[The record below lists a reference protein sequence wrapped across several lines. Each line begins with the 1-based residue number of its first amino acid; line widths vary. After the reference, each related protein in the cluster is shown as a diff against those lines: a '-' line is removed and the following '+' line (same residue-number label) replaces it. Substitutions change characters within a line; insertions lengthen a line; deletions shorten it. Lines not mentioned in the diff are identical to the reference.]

1 MLSPSKGKAREE
13 TQWSSGWWDY
23 DASNGTQRPVA
34 WSSTS
39 TIFSAH
45 PTQPWVSARHSFS
58 SHQFVLPSPGPII
71 SSPSSYE
78 PPTVISV
85 SPGGQWLFAYFPSG
99 EIDGVAC
106 LWQRTAP
113 LDVWAVK
120 EWWPLNRGAGI
131 VTASWL
137 GAPREW
143 TVNDAGSPA
152 RLPPRGPRTP
162 VSNLTLVLVTETRW
176 VTVCYLRQYLPSLR
190 MISCPLFEPASSGES
205 QPNSLEQ
212 VSNQRG
218 GVKIC
223 TRAAIGLAYNDP
235 SIMIAT
241 RSRVLPSGSRD
252 ASLNSMN
259 LLTLEMPSLE
269 PELGIEWETWG
280 EDSCIELCEVR
291 LDWERMVI
299 SSVPLP
305 SLHGFEKSLA
315 NLTFIPIPPNPSNVM
330 ESCPDNLYL
339 AASYL
344 DFGHYTTTP
353 KSELVLHA
361 LSRTSESVPNP
372 VGDKPIWTCRHAATR
387 SFTSSVLTFLAC
399 SPCGQSSST
408 FGLFAGILNSSG
420 PLPRERTK
428 VKEISIGITCVLKL
442 PDLTDHERWEP
453 AHIMS
458 SIDNAGR
465 DLPLTAVLSF
475 NNAMLLCSS
484 LSSVGPPRV
493 TFQMLPKL
501 KNSSSDTHVK
511 PPLSLNLATSLLSG
525 TSATDLTHLLA
536 LPSVTLDEVGETL
549 FHTLVLVENG
559 QDRGTLIWHALG
571 LVLETYRTRALNV
584 GPGPEREILDA
595 RWQTA
600 LDMCSLISCN
610 AAFEDCKDGD
620 GFDLNAVWQLVGL
633 STWIVGFVEKLLKE
647 CVLSSDLTGTAPQGN
662 NDSSSVI
669 FQAPASSVLLHLA
682 HPYSLKSLHAAVSN
696 VARFRNTIGSL
707 SASEENSHIAK
718 SVLVDLIDCSGVD
731 LKALEPVLVELSTD
745 AKKFD
750 LENMRR
756 SLAHC
761 EPTIAMS
768 PYIKNA
774 ISKVTTAAIVNK
786 PRLFIKPSELM
797 DGVSHILDARKDKG
811 KDVIMKGPLSG
822 HAQAVMCLRCGG
834 KSEVGGGMNPTM
846 HASASWRA
854 WEKMSAKHCIC
865 TGAWVLARSS

>member
-1 MLSPSKGKAREE
+1 MLSPSKGKARQE

-23 DASNGTQRPVA
+23 DALNGTQRPVA
-34 WSSTS
+34 WSATS

-45 PTQPWVSARHSFS
+45 PTQPLVAARHSFS
-58 SHQFVLPSPGPII
+58 SQQFVLPSPGPII

-85 SPGGQWLFAYFPSG
+85 SPSGQWLFAYFPSG

-120 EWWPLNRGAGI
+120 EWWSLNRGAGI
-131 VTASWL
+131 VAASWL

-143 TVNDAGSPA
+143 TVDDIGSPT

-162 VSNLTLVLVTETRW
+162 VSTLTLVLVTEARW

-205 QPNSLEQ
+205 QPNSLDQ
-212 VSNQRG
+212 VPNRRG
-218 GVKIC
+218 GVKLC
-223 TRAAIGLAYNDP
+223 SRAAIGLAYNDP
-235 SIMIAT
+235 SIMVAT

-259 LLTLEMPSLE
+259 LLTLEMAPLE
-269 PELGIEWETWG
+269 PEFGVEWETWG

-291 LDWERMVI
+291 LDWEGMVI
-299 SSVPLP
+299 STIPLP
-305 SLHGFEKSLA
+305 SLHSFEQSLA
-315 NLTFIPIPPNPSNVM
+315 NLTFIPIPPNPSGVM
-330 ESCPDNLYL
+330 ESSPDNLYL

-344 DFGHYTTTP
+344 DFGDYTSTP

-361 LSRTSESVPNP
+361 LSRISESTSNP
-372 VGDKPIWTCRHAATR
+372 AGDNPTWTCRHAATR
-387 SFTSSVLTFLAC
+387 SFTSSVLTFLA
-399 SPCGQSSST
+399 SSACGQSSST

-428 VKEISIGITCVLKL
+428 VKEIAIGATCVLKL

-458 SIDNAGR
+458 PIDNAGR

-501 KNSSSDTHVK
+501 KNTSDARAK
-511 PPLSLNLATSLLSG
+511 PPLSLSLATSLLSG
-525 TSATDLTHLLA
+525 TSTADLTHLLA
-536 LPSVTLDEVGETL
+536 LPSVSVDEVGETL
-549 FHTLVLVENG
+549 FHALVLVENG
-559 QDRGTLIWHALG
+559 QDRGTLIWRALG
-571 LVLETYRTRALNV
+571 LVLETYRTRALRVN
-584 GPGPEREILDA
+584 PGPEREILDA

-600 LDMCSLISCN
+600 LDMCSLTSCN

-633 STWIVGFVEKLLKE
+633 STWVVGFVEKLLKE
-647 CVLSSDLTGTAPQGN
+647 CVLSSNLTGAPQGD
-662 NDSSSVI
+662 NDSSPLV

-682 HPYSLKSLHAAVSN
+682 HPYSLKSFHAAVSN
-696 VARFRNTIGSL
+696 VARFKTTIGSL
-707 SASEENSHIAK
+707 SASEENSHMAK

-731 LKALEPVLVELSTD
+731 FKALEPVLVELTTD
-745 AKKFD
+745 AKKFGV
-750 LENMRR
+750 ETMRR
-756 SLAHC
+756 SLAYC
-761 EPTIAMS
+761 EPTSAMG
-768 PYIKNA
+768 PHIKSA
-774 ISKVTTAAIVNK
+774 ISKLTTAAIVNK
-786 PRLFIKPSELM
+786 PRLFIKPTELM
-797 DGVSHILDARKDKG
+797 DGVPHILDVRKDKG

-822 HAQAVMCLRCGG
+822 RTQAVTCLRCGG
-834 KSEVGGGMNPTM
+834 KSEVGGGMNTTM

-865 TGAWVLARSS
+865 AGAWILARSS